1 MLSEPLQ
8 ALYGQLADALD
19 EGPAIEPVD
28 SSIGGDPVVEHPT
41 DGPAGTAVVIR
52 TSGSSGTPKRTALTV
67 EALAASAEA
76 TAMALR
82 ADGQWLLALP
92 PHYVAGLS
100 VLTRSLFAGTAPVGL
115 DLSAPFSVQ
124 GFTEAAAGMT
134 DRTRL
139 TSLVPTQLQRLL
151 TDPSAETLAVLQRFN
166 AILVGGGRTPDA
178 VRAEAAKHGL
188 AIHLTYGMSETCG
201 GCVYDGVPLP
211 GVQVSADGGRLS
223 LGGPMV
229 AAGYIGEPQRTAEH
243 FSTDE
248 SGERWFRTD
257 DVGTVTDG
265 RLTVQ
270 GRLDDVV
277 ITGGVKVSADAVQ
290 RALEAVPAA
299 GEVLVTGVPDD
310 EWGAVV
316 VCVYTGEAS
325 PHELSAAAR
334 AAHGPA
340 AVPKRYLRVPELPR
354 LSTGK
359 PDRQAVA
366 ALFA

>member
-19 EGPAIEPVD
+19 EGPAIEPVE
-28 SSIGGDPVVEHPT
+28 SPIVGDPVVEHPT

-52 TSGSSGTPKRTALTV
+52 TSGSSGAPKRTALTV

-76 TAMALR
+76 TALHLR

-100 VLTRSLFAGTAPVGL
+100 VLTRSLFAGTAPVGM
-115 DLSAPFSVQ
+115 DLSAPFSAQ
-124 GFTEAAAGMT
+124 NFTEAALGMT
-134 DRTRL
+134 DRVRM

-151 TDPSAETLAVLQRFN
+151 TDPSEQTLAVLKRFN
-166 AILVGGGRTPDA
+166 TILVGGGRTPDA

-188 AIHLTYGMSETCG
+188 NVHLTYGMSETCG

-211 GVQVSADGGRLS
+211 GVQVREEGGRLS

-243 FSTDE
+243 FSTDAA
-248 SGERWFRTD
+248 GERWFRTED
-257 DVGTVTDG
+257 IGSFSGG
-265 RLTVQ
+265 RVNVE
-270 GRLDDVV
+270 GRADDVV
-277 ITGGVKVSADAVQ
+277 ITGGVKVSAAAVQ
-290 RALEAVPAA
+290 RGLESVPGA
-299 GEVLVTGVPDD
+299 GDVLVAGVDDD

-316 VCVYTGEAS
+316 VCVYTGQAD
-325 PHELSAAAR
+325 PAELSAAAR
-334 AAHGPA
+334 EALGPA
-340 AVPKRYLRVPELPR
+340 AVPKRYQRVAELPR
-354 LSTGK
+354 LSNGK